1 MALGRLLRAIFK
13 GRPVAVDDGGECL
26 DSHLSDRIREQSIPT
41 NVKSKAIN
49 SPAAPKPGESSNAKL
64 QTLGADRFQVLAKE
78 EERGLGVFRVPASG
92 EQASQS
98 GDLLSLSTVTS
109 VHSATIFWLEQIR
122 GRNIKSVL
130 DLKSAT
136 GDRAQ
141 SLIQAIVLDTKSAPK
156 YATVEQ
162 FDTVSGSLSL
172 IELHRLVRIA
182 GGHLVP
188 LPGSITD
195 SLQRLSR
202 TLGTVDMVLL
212 GCPQSEFNDSCAT
225 RLISRVVHADTLV
238 FEPCGDTAW
247 RPVSLPCQRM
257 TEIARLRKTA

>member
-1 MALGRLLRAIFK
+1 MALVRLLRAIFK
-13 GRPVAVDDGGECL
+13 GRPVAVDDGCECL

-41 NVKSKAIN
+41 NINSKAIN
-49 SPAAPKPGESSNAKL
+49 SPTAPASGESSNAKL
-64 QTLGADRFQVLAKE
+64 QTLGSDRFQVPAK
-78 EERGLGVFRVPASG
+78 EERGLGVFRIPASG
-92 EQASQS
+92 KQASQS

-212 GCPQSEFNDSCAT
+212 GCPQSEFNDSSAT

-238 FEPCGDTAW
+238 FEPCGDTVW
-247 RPVSLPCQRM
+247 RPVSLPCQRV

>member
-13 GRPVAVDDGGECL
+13 GRLVAVDDGGKCL
-26 DSHLSDRIREQSIPT
+26 NSNLSNRIREQSIPT

-49 SPAAPKPGESSNAKL
+49 SSIASASGEPSNAKL
-64 QTLGADRFQVLAKE
+64 QDLGADRFQVPAKE
-78 EERGLGVFRVPASG
+78 EKGPGVFGVPASG
-92 EQASQS
+92 KQASHS
-98 GDLLSLSTVTS
+98 GDLLSLSNVTS

-130 DLKSAT
+130 DLKCAT

-141 SLIQAIVLDTKSAPK
+141 SLIQAIVFDTKSPPK

-172 IELHRLVRIA
+172 IELHRLVRTA

-188 LPGSITD
+188 LPGSLTD

-212 GCPQSEFNDSCAT
+212 GCPQSEFNDSSTT
-225 RLISRVVHADTLV
+225 RLISRVVHANTLV

-247 RPVSLPCQRM
+247 RPVSLPCQRIIEM
-257 TEIARLRKTA
+257 AKLRKAA